1 MKILV
6 FTSQFYQLGGCEQ
19 LSVKL
24 AEDLNYIGV
33 HADILSQYPHNL
45 PGVLAADAQLK
56 AAGIPEVLYLG
67 LAVKPSFFSL
77 ISAIFR
83 LRKLLRMQK
92 YDAVEVSGFTPS
104 LVAAL
109 GSFGIGIN
117 ILVGVHA
124 NYSRSRNGGGRNF
137 IWCHVLKLSKHLRF
151 YAISQSVARD
161 WIRFTQTEPSR
172 TTVVLNCIDERFFT
186 AASML
191 GIRENF
197 RGELGVDANTK
208 LLLFVG
214 RLMTS
219 KGIDTLF
226 DAVKPLLEKHN
237 NLCLIYVGR
246 EDDCEAPNDTVV
258 LQSIKSAIDIA
269 PWGQRVHFLGER
281 TDVPEI
287 MLACDLL
294 VHPARFEGF
303 GLILAEALAIGL
315 PVVASNVGGIPEVLA
330 DTDSIMVPPDD
341 PDALAAAVLSTME
354 WPKEKLEAAIAKGK
368 QRAEAFRAETR
379 AKAILEQLKP

>member
-1 MKILV
+1 MKILI

-24 AEDLNYIGV
+24 AEDLNRIGI
-33 HADILSQYPHNL
+33 HADVLSQYPHNL
-45 PGVLAADAQLK
+45 PGVFAADALLK
-56 AAGIPEVLYLG
+56 AADVPEILYLG

-83 LRKLLRMQK
+83 LRKLLRLQK

-117 ILVGVHA
+117 VLVGVHA
-124 NYSRSRNGGGRNF
+124 NYSRSRNGGVRNF
-137 IWCHVLKLSKHLRF
+137 IWRHVLKLSKHLRF

-161 WIRFTQTEPSR
+161 WVRFTQTEPSR
-172 TTVVLNCIDERFFT
+172 TTVVLNSINERFFT
-186 AASML
+186 VDSMP
-191 GIRENF
+191 GARENF

-226 DAVKPLLEKHN
+226 DAVKPLLEKDK
-237 NLCLIYVGR
+237 NLCLLYVGR
-246 EDDCEAPNDTVV
+246 EDDCEDSDDTVV
-258 LQSIKSAIDIA
+258 LQTIRSAIDIA

-294 VHPARFEGF
+294 IHPARFEGF

-315 PVVASNVGGIPEVLA
+315 PVVTSNVGGIPEVLA
-330 DTDSIMVPPDD
+330 DTDSVMVPPDD
-341 PDALAAAVLSTME
+341 PDALAAAALSVLK
-354 WPKEKLEAAIAKGK
+354 WPKEKLEAAAAKGK
-368 QRAEAFRAETR
+368 QRAEAFRSVTR
-379 AKAILEQLKP
+379 AKAILELLKP

>member
-1 MKILV
+1 MKIIV

-24 AEDLNYIGV
+24 AEDLNHIGV
-33 HADILSQYPHNL
+33 HADILSQYPYDL
-45 PGVLAADAQLK
+45 PGVFAADARLK
-56 AAGIPEVLYLG
+56 AAGVPEILYLG

-83 LRKLLRMQK
+83 LRKLLRTQK

-109 GSFGIGIN
+109 GSFGIGIKV
-117 ILVGVHA
+117 LVGVHA
-124 NYSRSRNGGGRNF
+124 NYNRSRNGGVRNF
-137 IWCHVLKLSKHLRF
+137 IWRHVLRLSKHLHF

-161 WIRFTQTEPSR
+161 WVRFTKTEPSR
-172 TTVVLNCIDERFFT
+172 TTVVLNSINEKFFT
-186 AASML
+186 VASTP
-191 GIRENF
+191 GARENF
-197 RGELGVDANTK
+197 RGELGVDANSK

-226 DAVKPLLEKHN
+226 DAVKPLLEKYN
-237 NLCLIYVGR
+237 NHYLIYVGR

-258 LQSIKSAIDIA
+258 LQTIKSAIDIA

-287 MLACDLL
+287 MVACDLL

-303 GLILAEALAIGL
+303 GLILSEGLAIGL
-315 PVVASNVGGIPEVLA
+315 PVVASNVGGIPEVLS
-330 DTDSIMVPPDD
+330 DTDSVMVPPDD
-341 PDALAAAVLSTME
+341 PDALAAAVLSVLE

-368 QRAEAFRAETR
+368 QRAEAFRTETR
-379 AKAILEQLKP
+379 ARAIQELLKS